1 MSRAN
6 FKITPTPSV
15 NDLATDAVLFDERE
29 NLGEV
34 FGSRYDFNTATN
46 WLNFPYLDAEH
57 VAINDVQI
65 VDFAAPTTIFQSKSG
80 ARLDADAIDRVEIRQ
95 PFIPISLIE
104 NVTLVTS
111 QQARGE
117 NPAFDLIGLT
127 QLRNDPQFAGIDGS
141 GFSVAVI
148 DTGLDINHP
157 LIAPNYVAGY
167 DFVNRG
173 NDISDRV
180 GHGTHVSGIIAATDE
195 TIGVAPEAGLIG
207 LKVLNRRGG
216 ASFFEV
222 ENALKWVFDNRQKH
236 NITAVNLSLGTGFF
250 TSADQVKGNILSD
263 DIERLEEVGVTVVAG
278 AGNSYSAFDNSEDR
292 ANIAFPAISSTIA
305 VGAVWQ
311 DGSKSSILWGDG
323 SIDYSTGADRIPAF
337 SQRLDSENFI
347 FAPGAII
354 TSTLPNNRIGENAGT
369 SMASPHIAGAVALL
383 QEASFQFNDRLLTP
397 AEVNEILRTS
407 GDRIFDGD
415 DEDDNVTNTE
425 TSYIRVNVYNA
436 VREIKRRSE
445 AIALPTEDNLNDIIP
460 QIEGATSLPIRD
472 RIEEIGRDGEAQVGE
487 GDVDFYL
494 FGLDK
499 SGVLEINVDSQAAN
513 PLNSV
518 ISLFDREG
526 RRLAVEDDNSSN
538 DSTLRFEVDAN
549 TDYYAAITG
558 FGNQNFDPFVL
569 GSGTG
574 GDTGIYSLNAN
585 LLPLSSRTSL
595 TDNTIISPAVRS
607 IVVGQTL
614 FGNLGNDNGFV
625 VGDRDIDLYRF
636 IPVTS
641 ESFELETIQNEEF
654 SADTYL
660 RLFDASG
667 QEIAANNDISDSNRG
682 SLIQFEAIA
691 GEEYYIGVNGNGVT
705 SREYNPLTGANKG
718 IGSLGD
724 YNLRLSRI
732 ETGFRSERENPVYR
746 FRHRGTGANFY
757 TASTTE
763 RDFIVDN
770 LKQYSLRETSFESA
784 EAEDSLTGAKPIYR
798 FFNTATGAHL
808 YTISEL
814 EKEFIKDNLS
824 NYNSE
829 GIAYYGY
836 EEQQPETKPLYR
848 LYNTESDIHFF
859 TSSLAERNDLASSD
873 NYRLEGNNGIAFYVE
888 SLADV

>member
-15 NDLATDAVLFDERE
+15 NDLATDAVLFGDRE
-29 NLGEV
+29 NLGGV
-34 FGSRYDFNTATN
+34 FNSEYDFKAVTN
-46 WLNFPYLDAEH
+46 WLNFPYLDAEP
-57 VAINDVQI
+57 VEINDVQI
-65 VDFAAPTTIFQSKSG
+65 ELAAPTTIFQSKSG
-80 ARLDADAIDRVEIRQ
+80 NRLDARAIDRVEIRQ
-95 PFIPISLIE
+95 PFIPISPIE
-104 NVTLVTS
+104 NVTLATS

-157 LIAPNYVAGY
+157 LIAPNHVAGY

-195 TIGVAPEAGLIG
+195 TIGVAPDAGLIG

-216 ASFFEV
+216 ASFSEV

-250 TSADQVKGNILSD
+250 TSADQVKGNMLSD

-278 AGNSYSAFDNSEDR
+278 AGNSYSAFENSENR

-311 DGSKSSILWGDG
+311 DGSKSSISWRDG
-323 SIDYSTGADRIPAF
+323 SIDFSTGADRIPAF

-383 QEASFQFNDRLLTP
+383 QEASLQFSDRVLTP
-397 AEVNEILRTS
+397 AEVNEILRSS

-415 DEDDNVTNTE
+415 DEDDSVTNTE

-445 AIALPTEDNLNDIIP
+445 AITLPTEDNLNDIIP
-460 QIEGATSLPIRD
+460 QIKRVTSLPIRD
-472 RIEEIGRDGEAQVGE
+472 RTEEIGRDGEAQVGE

-494 FGLDK
+494 FNLEE
-499 SGVLEINVDSQAAN
+499 SGVLEIDVDSQAAN

-538 DSTLRFEVDAN
+538 DSTLRFQVDAN

-558 FGNQNFDPFVL
+558 FGNQNFDPFL
-569 GSGTG
+569 GRGTG

-607 IVVGQTL
+607 VVVGQTL

-641 ESFELETIQNEEF
+641 ESFKLETIQNEEF

-660 RLFDASG
+660 RLFDSSG
-667 QEIAANNDISDSNRG
+667 QEIAANNDISDSDRG

-691 GEEYYIGVNGNGVT
+691 GEEYYIGVNGNGVA

-718 IGSLGD
+718 TGSLGD
-724 YNLRLSRI
+724 YNLRLTRNL

-746 FRHRGTGANFY
+746 FYHRGIGANFY

-763 RDFIVDN
+763 RDFIVNN
-770 LKQYSLRETSFESA
+770 LKQYGLRETSFESA
-784 EAEDSLTGAKPIYR
+784 EAEDSLTGAKSIYR
-798 FFNTATGAHL
+798 FFNTGTGAHL

-814 EKEFIKDNLS
+814 EKEFIEDNLS

-836 EEQQPETKPLYR
+836 ENQQPETTPLYR
-848 LYNTESDIHFF
+848 LYNTELDIHFF